1 MYVCMYVHTC
11 IYLVDFPIP
20 IAIEFG
26 GFFPARP
33 PAIEPPATPPA
44 PPLGHSNCARC

>member
-33 PAIEPPATPPA
+33 PAIGTS
-44 PPLGHSNCARC
+44 SNSSSSTTRP